1 MKLLIRETSH
11 KNKFTLSLDT
21 EKEVLGVKQHGTHSF
36 RQKKKKKKSKTCTN
50 ENKIL
55 NFKLQEF

>member
-11 KNKFTLSLDT
+11 KNKFTLSLDN

-36 RQKKKKKKSKTCTN
+36 RQKKKKKKN
-50 ENKIL
+50 IEDMH
-55 NFKLQEF
+55 

>member
-1 MKLLIRETSH
+1 MKLLIIETSQ

-36 RQKKKKKKSKTCTN
+36 RQKKKKKKKKN
-50 ENKIL
+50 IEDMH
-55 NFKLQEF
+55 

>member
-11 KNKFTLSLDT
+11 KNKFTLSLDN

-36 RQKKKKKKSKTCTN
+36 RQKKKKN
-50 ENKIL
+50 RGHALMKIK
-55 NFKLQEF
+55 F

>member
-36 RQKKKKKKSKTCTN
+36 RQKKKKKHRRHALM
-50 ENKIL
+50 KIK
-55 NFKLQEF
+55 F